1 VQRKSSLTKWVG
13 NNQRDLRAT
22 QPPKPMTSLTAVLRS
37 KAVSGIVVPRIGS
50 LGIVS
55 LITSALVVAPIGAVV
70 WNIFLPSEA
79 TWEHLIST
87 VLPDYI
93 ANTFLLLVLVAAGVL
108 SCGALSA
115 WLVTAYDFPGRRTLE
130 WALVLPMAIPAY
142 VMAYAYTD
150 WLQISGPVQSLLRE
164 FTGWRVREYWFPE
177 IRSLPGAATMLSFA
191 LYPYVYLLARSAF
204 LEQSRSSYEA
214 AQLAGYGI
222 WGRFWHVSLPLARTG
237 IVAGVALALME
248 TLADFGTVSY
258 FAVNTFTAGI
268 YRAWLSLGDSV
279 AAGQLATCLLIFVF
293 AMLALERMHRGG
305 ARYTSNRTP
314 IAPQTLRGVKGLGA
328 FALCAAPIIFG
339 FVIPAAILLRLTL
352 TDPEV
357 QFGTRISG
365 LITNTFI
372 LAGIAAMVAVI
383 VAMLLAYAAR
393 TVKSPM
399 VQTANRLAVLGYA
412 LPGAVI
418 AVGILL
424 PLGKLDNAL
433 IAWVSQQ
440 FGVRTGLILTGSIT
454 ALIYAY
460 LVRFLAVAF
469 QTVEA
474 GLTRVTPSM
483 DDAARSLGL
492 SPGRTLVRVHLPIM
506 RSSVATAALLVFV
519 DVLKELPATFAMRP
533 FNFVTLAVEAYN
545 LAKDERIA
553 EAALP
558 ELLIVA
564 IALLPLVLLSRQ
576 IANSSQRRRNDAV
589 RT

>member
-1 VQRKSSLTKWVG
+1 
-13 NNQRDLRAT
+13 
-22 QPPKPMTSLTAVLRS
+22 MTTIVAALRS
-37 KAVSGIVVPRIGS
+37 IAISDIAVPRIGA

-55 LITSALVVAPIGAVV
+55 LITAALVIAPIAAVV

-79 TWEHLIST
+79 TWAHLIST
-87 VLPDYI
+87 VLPEYI
-93 ANTFLLLVLVAAGVL
+93 ANTFLLLVLVAAGVVC
-108 SCGALSA
+108 CGVLSA
-115 WLVTAYDFPGRRTLE
+115 WLVTAYEFPGRRVLE

-150 WLQISGPVQSLLRE
+150 WLQTSGPVQSMLRE

-177 IRSLPGAATMLSFA
+177 IRSLPGAATMLSLA
-191 LYPYVYLLARSAF
+191 LYPYVYLLTRSAF

-214 AQLAGYGI
+214 AQLAGYGA

-279 AAGQLATCLLIFVF
+279 AAGQLATCLLVFVL

-314 IAPQTLRGVKGLGA
+314 ITPQLLGGANALGA
-328 FALCAAPIIFG
+328 FMLCATPVAFG
-339 FVIPAAILLRLTL
+339 FVVPAAILLELAL
-352 TDPEV
+352 TDPQV
-357 QFGTRISG
+357 QFGARITG
-365 LITNTFI
+365 LISNTFI
-372 LAGIAAMVAVI
+372 LAGIAAIAAVI

-393 TVKSPM
+393 TVKSPL
-399 VQTANRLAVLGYA
+399 VQAANRLAVLGYA

-433 IAWVSQQ
+433 IAWIYQQ
-440 FGVRTGLILTGSIT
+440 FGVRTGLILTGSVT

-469 QTVEA
+469 QTAEA

-492 SPGRTLVRVHLPIM
+492 SPGRTLVRVHMPIM
-506 RSSVATAALLVFV
+506 RSSIATAALLVFV
-519 DVLKELPATFAMRP
+519 DVMKELPATFAMRP
-533 FNFVTLAVEAYN
+533 FNFDTLAVEAYN

-558 ELLIVA
+558 ALLMVA
-564 IALLPLVLLSRQ
+564 IALLPLILLSRQ
-576 IANSSQRRRNDAV
+576 IANSSQRRRNDTVRGQVSAV
-589 RT
+589 